1 MTRGPVPEET
11 LINSIVG
18 EGTHFR
24 GSLELN
30 GLLRIDGDFSGTIQ
44 TGGKVIIGKNG
55 RADCTINA
63 TTVVIGGVSRGAIY
77 ATEKVIILASAVVIG
92 IVQAPR
98 LIAEEGVLLDGEFR
112 IYGAT
117 ADLPIAENA
126 ARERPRGLFGFRRQE
141 SESEAVEA
149 GGRGLAQ
156 SPGMAGDARRVPG
169 YGAPPYTVSRR
180 G

>member
-1 MTRGPVPEET
+1 MTKGPLPEET

-24 GSLELN
+24 GNLELN
-30 GLLRIDGDFSGTIQ
+30 GLLRIDGDYSGSIQ

-63 TTVVIGGVSRGAIY
+63 GTVVVGGVSRGAIY

-112 IYGAT
+112 IYGA
-117 ADLPIAENA
+117 PVEVPAESA
-126 ARERPRGLFGFRRQE
+126 AERERPRGLFGFRKPVAPPAPANGRAE
-141 SESEAVEA
+141 RPGTVTRPTSFGASPYGVS
-149 GGRGLAQ
+149 GRG
-156 SPGMAGDARRVPG
+156 
-169 YGAPPYTVSRR
+169 
-180 G
+180 

>member
-1 MTRGPVPEET
+1 MTRAPVPEET

-24 GSLELN
+24 GNLELN
-30 GLLRIDGDFSGTIQ
+30 GLLRIDGDYSGTIQ

-63 TTVVIGGVSRGAIY
+63 TTVVVGGVSRGAIY

-92 IVQAPR
+92 VVQAPR

-112 IYGAT
+112 IYGAP
-117 ADLPIAENA
+117 ADLPIAESA
-126 ARERPRGLFGFRRQE
+126 ARERPRGLFGFRRSD
-141 SESEAVEA
+141 SESAAVDA
-149 GGRGLAQ
+149 GGQSVTQ
-156 SPGMAGDARRVPG
+156 SPRASGDARRVPG
-169 YGAPPYTVSRR
+169 YGTPPYTVSRR